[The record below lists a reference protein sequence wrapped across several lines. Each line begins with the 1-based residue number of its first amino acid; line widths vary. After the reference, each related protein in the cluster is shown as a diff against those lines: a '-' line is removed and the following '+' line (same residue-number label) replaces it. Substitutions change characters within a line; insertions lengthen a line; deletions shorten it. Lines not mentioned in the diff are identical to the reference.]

1 MSEISFFA
9 TLRVKSDGYA
19 ILFRVL
25 IRTYMYLV
33 HQTEIMKKK
42 KNDVNVERK
51 LIVTL
56 TTYLQLLILCV
67 IILC

>member
-1 MSEISFFA
+1 MRFCFLSCPY
-9 TLRVKSDGYA
+9 TYLY
-19 ILFRVL
+19 VL
-25 IRTYMYLV
+25 SSPNGNN
-33 HQTEIMKKK
+33 EEK

>member
-42 KNDVNVERK
+42 KMMSMWKEN
-51 LIVTL
+51 
-56 TTYLQLLILCV
+56 
-67 IILC
+67 